1 MSVSYSKCTQL
12 WVFVC
17 RFLSSWKGWPK
28 ISFCCRLSKRLICD
42 MDKIAKSWLE
52 SLRGGE
58 QGSAFYRYGV
68 GQIAAAFQMA
78 LLNPS
83 SIHKRSY
90 ASLQSLRDAKL
101 WSVQKIFHDS
111 YCLAYL
117 KIWRTKNLNVK
128 IIWSC
133 ILKEACETFTVV
145 LPDLFASS
153 FLPDQHWTGCTV
165 IFFEIIFTAYL

>member
-1 MSVSYSKCTQL
+1 M
-12 WVFVC
+12 C

-101 WSVQKIFHDS
+101 
-111 YCLAYL
+111 
-117 KIWRTKNLNVK
+117 
-128 IIWSC
+128 
-133 ILKEACETFTVV
+133 
-145 LPDLFASS
+145 
-153 FLPDQHWTGCTV
+153 
-165 IFFEIIFTAYL
+165 